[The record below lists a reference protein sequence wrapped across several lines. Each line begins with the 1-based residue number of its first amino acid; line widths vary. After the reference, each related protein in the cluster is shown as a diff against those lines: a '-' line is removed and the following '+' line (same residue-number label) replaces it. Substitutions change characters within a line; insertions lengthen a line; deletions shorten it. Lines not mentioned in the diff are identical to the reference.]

1 MNKSPRGVTLTIFAI
16 LFALLA
22 ISNFLKPVP
31 MGGPA
36 AERKGFVFLGTRTSG
51 TANLILGPT
60 FGIIVAAYAFGIWRM
75 KRYALPLS
83 YAYLAYVVINST
95 LFTMKNPR
103 YGGAGLFVVYSAIGI
118 GVPLASAI
126 LLTRRRAEL
135 I

>member
-1 MNKSPRGVTLTIFAI
+1 MNRSPRGFALTIFAI

-36 AERKGFVFLGTRTSG
+36 GERKGFVFLGTRTSG

-103 YGGAGLFVVYSAIGI
+103 YGSVGFVLLTSAIGI

-135 I
+135 T